1 MAEEAD
7 VIDVSEEERVTMRN
21 RSANQ
26 ESEVLDKEGLNMG
39 RSPANGFN

>member
-21 RSANQ
+21 RSASQ
-26 ESEVLDKEGLNMG
+26 ESKVLDKGLNMG